1 VASGIGFFL
10 WNKGA
15 TQSNPGTLAAFNNAV
30 VPLAVICSL
39 RIFGEIKNIQE
50 GDLLKL
56 TTGAILIF
64 GAVMIAQISSKVK
77 N

>member
-1 VASGIGFFL
+1 LF
-10 WNKGA
+10 
-15 TQSNPGTLAAFNNAV
+15 
-30 VPLAVICSL
+30 
-39 RIFGEIKNIQE
+39 IFGEIKNIQE